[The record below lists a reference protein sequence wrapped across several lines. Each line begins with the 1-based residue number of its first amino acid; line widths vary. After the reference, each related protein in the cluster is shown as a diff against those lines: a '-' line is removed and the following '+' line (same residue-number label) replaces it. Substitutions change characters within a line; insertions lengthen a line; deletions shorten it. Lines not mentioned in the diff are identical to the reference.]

1 MLDFIGRVITAALIL
16 LVVNALTT
24 FMDVSR
30 VAKITLAALIGVWIG
45 LAAAAAGAGR
55 LRDSLEAIQLKSSS
69 LCPLCLCRKRPICP
83 RSVAVCSRP
92 PVEPASSKSC

>member
-1 MLDFIGRVITAALIL
+1 MLDFIGMVITAALIL

-45 LAAAAAGAGR
+45 LAAAAAGAGW
-55 LRDSLEAIQLKSSS
+55 LRELLGSHSAEVVVLM
-69 LCPLCLCRKRPICP
+69 PLML
-83 RSVAVCSRP
+83 V
-92 PVEPASSKSC
+92 

>member
-30 VAKITLAALIGVWIG
+30 VAKITLAALNLDRTCRRG
-45 LAAAAAGAGR
+45 GR
-55 LRDSLEAIQLKSSS
+55 SR
-69 LCPLCLCRKRPICP
+69 
-83 RSVAVCSRP
+83 VASGTP
-92 PVEPASSKSC
+92 WKPFS

>member
-1 MLDFIGRVITAALIL
+1 MLDFIGMVITAALIL

-45 LAAAAAGAGR
+45 LAAPAAGAGR
-55 LRDSLEAIQLKSSS
+55 LRELLGSHSAEVVVLM
-69 LCPLCLCRKRPICP
+69 PLML
-83 RSVAVCSRP
+83 V
-92 PVEPASSKSC
+92 

>member
-30 VAKITLAALIGVWIG
+30 VAKITLAALIGSG
-45 LAAAAAGAGR
+45 SDLPPRRQEPGGFGN
-55 LRDSLEAIQLKSSS
+55 SLEAIQLKSSS

>member
-30 VAKITLAALIGVWIG
+30 VAKITLAALIGVLDRTCRRG
-45 LAAAAAGAGR
+45 GR
-55 LRDSLEAIQLKSSS
+55 SR
-69 LCPLCLCRKRPICP
+69 
-83 RSVAVCSRP
+83 VASGTP
-92 PVEPASSKSC
+92 WKPFS